1 MKKKQSAFTLVE
13 LLVTMAILAILAA
26 LVISVSSRVRASGD
40 RSKAIANM
48 RSIGSAV
55 LAYAADN
62 NTTLPGPLWP
72 GQIPQFDPNIEGR
85 LVEMVSSQLGIETPS
100 APVVIDLFVPPAYRK
115 VMGVDALSTSR
126 TYVMNMEIADE
137 EDDAADPL
145 NPWGSL
151 VTEPETPPLRLAIVP
166 HDAWGFS
173 DADQQHPRVV
183 GASWSSNTPEE
194 PVHGKRLA
202 WFFNGGVKQVEITDL
217 E

>member
-1 MKKKQSAFTLVE
+1 MVSIKKGQSAFTLVE

-26 LVISVSSRVRASGD
+26 LVISVSSQVRVAGD
-40 RSKAIANM
+40 RSKAISNM

-62 NTTLPGPLWP
+62 DTTLPGPLWP
-72 GQIPQFDPNIEGR
+72 GQMPELDPTRAGR
-85 LVEMVSSQLGIETPS
+85 LVRELSSYLDIEMPAS
-100 APVVIDLFVPPAYRK
+100 PVVIDLFVPLAYRK
-115 VMGVDALSTSR
+115 VMGGDALSTSR
-126 TYVMNMEIADE
+126 TYVMNM
-137 EDDAADPL
+137 AAVAESGGPL

-151 VTEPETPPLRLAIVP
+151 VSGSESSPLRLASVP

-173 DADQQHPRVV
+173 DADQQHPRVI

-202 WFFNGGVKQVEITDL
+202 WFFNGGVKQVDTTDL